1 MAISSHQRPSREIDS
16 RSLPEESTKQLRSM
30 AIDGHQQ
37 PSKAIEG
44 DRLEIVTWRIHEAV
58 ARPQSP
64 RAVPGVALGRD
75 CLGDCPWW
83 RQRLAVPAIRCTQ
96 MHSDAIRRDEMQS
109 KGHQRHH
116 QRDHQRRHQRRH
128 QEAIRVLDHVLQPA
142 LRCNQMQ
149 SKGHQS
155 VLDHVLQ
162 PALRCNQMQSDGHQ
176 SVLDHVLQPALRVP
190 LHRRPE
196 GLEGNVVEPA
206 EQVAA

>member
-1 MAISSHQRPSREIDS
+1 
-16 RSLPEESTKQLRSM
+16 
-30 AIDGHQQ
+30 
-37 PSKAIEG
+37 
-44 DRLEIVTWRIHEAV
+44 
-58 ARPQSP
+58 
-64 RAVPGVALGRD
+64 
-75 CLGDCPWW
+75 
-83 RQRLAVPAIRCTQ
+83 
-96 MHSDAIRRDEMQS
+96 MQS

-149 SKGHQS
+149 SEGHQ
-155 VLDHVLQ
+155 
-162 PALRCNQMQSDGHQ
+162 R
-176 SVLDHVLQPALRVP
+176 VLDHVLQPALRVP